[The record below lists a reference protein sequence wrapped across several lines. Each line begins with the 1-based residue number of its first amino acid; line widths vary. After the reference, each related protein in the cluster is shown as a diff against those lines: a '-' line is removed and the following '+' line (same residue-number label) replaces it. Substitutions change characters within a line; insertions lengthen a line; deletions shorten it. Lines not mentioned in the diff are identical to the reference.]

1 MSWKHLLREGVRS
14 LPSPAT
20 TEHSALE
27 RNLARM
33 HLNEAALGPDAEDM
47 AVLLRE
53 FGRLE
58 LNRYPDA
65 NGKALREQLA
75 IRWGVEPDEILL
87 GNGSVETIG
96 ILMTA
101 FGGPRDASPAKLI
114 YPDPT
119 YGQYAIMAHGYGL
132 TPIAVPLGAH
142 FELDEGRVDAAIDR
156 ERPSLAFFASPNSPT
171 GNLFPAATLARLA
184 LRMNGVF
191 VVDEAYAD
199 FAGSSMIDRVRA
211 TPGLFVMR
219 SLSKIGLAGLRV
231 GALIGERE
239 AIAELDKVR
248 IPYNVN
254 AVSLAL
260 ASTML
265 RHPEALDA
273 RIAALVQL
281 RAALER
287 ELARVEDVTVF
298 PSVTN
303 FVLIRTPYDAHAVFE
318 RLLARGVLVRVFPHV
333 ARLTGCLRIST
344 GTPLENA
351 RCVRAL
357 RAAVAELGQQHGLR
371 QSGQV

>member
-1 MSWKHLLREGVRS
+1 
-14 LPSPAT
+14 
-20 TEHSALE
+20 
-27 RNLARM
+27 
-33 HLNEAALGPDAEDM
+33 
-47 AVLLRE
+47 
-53 FGRLE
+53 
-58 LNRYPDA
+58 
-65 NGKALREQLA
+65 
-75 IRWGVEPDEILL
+75 VEPDEILL

-333 ARLTGCLRIST
+333 ARLAGCLRIST